1 MGNIYSNHL
10 HFLSYLL
17 KCPVDKAGNSISES
31 LNLKLFWGVRPHAD
45 PPLLWSAFGLLTF
58 SPYVHL
64 QKTHATSLQS
74 IIRISKTCLSRRFLE
89 SIFQVRHY
97 QPETFIVQIWAIER
111 LTILKIHARESAIT
125 SVSSITEFLNAN
137 GPDSLSET
145 ATVSVKQI
153 L

>member
-17 KCPVDKAGNSISES
+17 KCPVDKAGNSFSES
-31 LNLKLFWGVRPHAD
+31 LNLKLFWGVCPHAD
-45 PPLLWSAFGLLTF
+45 PPTLERLRPSNFFPLRTP
-58 SPYVHL
+58 S
-64 QKTHATSLQS
+64 KSHATSLQS

>member
-17 KCPVDKAGNSISES
+17 KCPVDKAGNSFSES

-45 PPLLWSAFGLLTF
+45 PPTL
-58 SPYVHL
+58 
-64 QKTHATSLQS
+64 
-74 IIRISKTCLSRRFLE
+74 
-89 SIFQVRHY
+89 
-97 QPETFIVQIWAIER
+97 ER
-111 LTILKIHARESAIT
+111 LRPSNFFPLRTPSKNSRYVPTIYYTNLENLPFKTVSGVDFSSSPLSTWNFYCSDMSNWT
-125 SVSSITEFLNAN
+125 SYYFENTCSGKCHNLCASITKFLNAN